1 MCACM
6 CVCLCAK
13 PLASLGAAVLG
24 RVFGGL
30 LVSLKALD
38 NKDHFFFSWE
48 TKPSLPGGRLS
59 PSPSLPHSPLPCPAV
74 LSPPLPPSEC
84 FLSTLFFFS
93 SEIVLS
99 FFESSNHLL
108 HRFFCFPFIFLC
120 LEIQSPLLSLSPPFL
135 SSSTSPP
142 PHTKHTGLGSLELP
156 SHQPISDFHLSRKKP
171 RCLSFSVLGAGR

>member
-1 MCACM
+1 MG
-6 CVCLCAK
+6 VCWCHSRLWITKTISSSPGKQNPAF
-13 PLASLGAAVLG
+13 
-24 RVFGGL
+24 RRQ
-30 LVSLKALD
+30 AL
-38 NKDHFFFSWE
+38 
-48 TKPSLPGGRLS
+48 TLS
-59 PSPSLPHSPLPCPAV
+59 IPPPLP
-74 LSPPLPPSEC
+74 PPLPPSEC